1 MGEETMSVNK
11 QPTAGQQAFHDVF
24 LSHKWGNS
32 ANAGKNYRRPY
43 SSTNSSA
50 KEYIQACN
58 KAGRKSY
65 SEGRL

>member
-1 MGEETMSVNK
+1 MNKNK
-11 QPTAGQQAFHDVF
+11 QPTAGQQAFHNIF

-32 ANAGKNYRRPY
+32 ANAGVNYKRPY

-50 KEYIQACN
+50 KEYMKACD

-65 SEGRL
+65 SEGKL